1 MKPTV
6 ENVSKLERKISFQ
19 IPPEEVAKAFEKS
32 FRELQKNVE
41 IKGFRKGKV
50 PMDKVKALYG
60 DRAQSDVIQSLVEDN
75 FFKALDEAKIDPINQ
90 PKLDMKPLEEGKPF
104 NFSLTF
110 EVHPEVELK
119 KYQGLEVQKEKLN
132 LDHSHVDKTLDN
144 IRKNQA
150 QTVPVL
156 EDRPAQKGD
165 IAVVNFDGY
174 VDGKPL
180 DGGKGENH
188 PLELGSN
195 SFIEGF
201 EDAVIG
207 MKVGTE
213 KTANLKFP
221 ETYHVP
227 AIAGKPVEFK
237 IKLNELKKHELAEL
251 NNEFAE
257 KIGFKTVVDLKE
269 AILKDYTA
277 SEEKRIQEDFK
288 NRLLKELTDRN
299 PMEVPQTLLQRQKE
313 ALKQDMNQR
322 MGQMGMNEQQFQEY
336 VSKWDKDFN
345 ETATFIVQSSY
356 LVNKIA
362 DQEKLGAT
370 QEDVNKKIQTYIT
383 QTGIEEARIKEIYSQ
398 PENKNRLMNTI
409 TEEKVIEFLTTHAKV
424 TEVPKDKLKD
434 LNLK

>member
-6 ENVSKLERKISFQ
+6 ENVSKLERKMSFQ
-19 IPPEEVAKAFEKS
+19 IPPEEVAKALEKT
-32 FRELQKNVE
+32 FQNIQKNVE

-50 PMDKVKALYG
+50 PMTKVKELYG
-60 DRAQSDVIQSLVEDN
+60 DRAQSDVIQNIVEEN
-75 FFKALDEAKIDPINQ
+75 FFKALDETNLDPINQ

-119 KYQGLEVQKEKLN
+119 KYQGLEVQKEKIN
-132 LDHSHVDKTLDN
+132 LDQSHVDKTLEN

-156 EDRPAQKGD
+156 EDRAAQKGD
-165 IAVVNFDGY
+165 VAVIDFDGS
-174 VDGKPL
+174 VDGAPL
-180 DGGKGENH
+180 EGGKGENH

-201 EDAVIG
+201 EDAVVG
-207 MKVGTE
+207 MKVGSQ
-213 KTANLKFP
+213 KTAKLKFP
-221 ETYHVP
+221 ESYHVA

-237 IKLNELKKHELAEL
+237 ITLKELKKHEMAEL

-257 KIGFKTVVDLKE
+257 KIGFKTVEDLKE

-288 NRLLKELTDRN
+288 NRLLKELTNAN
-299 PMEVPQTLLQRQKE
+299 PMEVPKTLLERQKD

-336 VSKWDKDFN
+336 VSKWDKDFV
-345 ETATFIVQSSY
+345 ETATFIIQSSY

-362 DQEKLGAT
+362 DQEKLNAT
-370 QEDVNKKIQTYIT
+370 SDDVSKKIEFYIT
-383 QTGIEEARIKEIYSQ
+383 QTGIEEARIKQIYDQ
-398 PENKNRLMNTI
+398 PENRKRLMNTI
-409 TEEKVIEFLTTHAKV
+409 TEEKVIEFLTSKAKV

-434 LNLK
+434 LNIK